1 MAEPKTRPEGPEER
15 TVSEANLLRTPGDQR
30 GWVRVYAIAFV
41 LMAVSGGL
49 FVASFLGRLESI
61 RLLWASA
68 GVSVA
73 AIVVAAVSV
82 LAPRRR

>member
-1 MAEPKTRPEGPEER
+1 MAEPKTRLGAAEER
-15 TVSEANLLRTPGDQR
+15 TVSEANVLRTPGDQHR
-30 GWVRVYAIAFV
+30 WVRVYAIAFV
-41 LMAVSGGL
+41 LMAVAGGL
-49 FVASFLGRLESI
+49 FVVSFLGRLESI

-73 AIVVAAVSV
+73 SIVVAAVSV

>member
-1 MAEPKTRPEGPEER
+1 MAEPKTRPEGPED
-15 TVSEANLLRTPGDQR
+15 VPVNEANVLRPPGDQR

-41 LMAVSGGL
+41 LMAVAGGL

>member
-1 MAEPKTRPEGPEER
+1 MAEPKTRPGGPEDV
-15 TVSEANLLRTPGDQR
+15 TVNEANVLRTPGDQR

-41 LMAVSGGL
+41 LMAVAGGL

-73 AIVVAAVSV
+73 AIVVAVVSV

>member
-1 MAEPKTRPEGPEER
+1 MAEPKTRPGGPEAR
-15 TVSEANLLRTPGDQR
+15 TVNEANVLRTGDQR

-41 LMAVSGGL
+41 LMAVAGGL

>member
-1 MAEPKTRPEGPEER
+1 MN
-15 TVSEANLLRTPGDQR
+15 EANVLRTPGDQR
-30 GWVRVYAIAFV
+30 GWVQVYAIAFV
-41 LMAVSGGL
+41 LMAVAGGL
-49 FVASFLGRLESI
+49 FVVSFLGRLESI

>member
-1 MAEPKTRPEGPEER
+1 MAEPKTRPGGPEDV
-15 TVSEANLLRTPGDQR
+15 TVNEANVLRTGDQR

-41 LMAVSGGL
+41 LMAVAGGL

>member
-1 MAEPKTRPEGPEER
+1 MAEPKTRPGGPEER
-15 TVSEANLLRTPGDQR
+15 SVNEANVLRTGDQR

-41 LMAVSGGL
+41 LMAVAGGL

-82 LAPRRR
+82 LAPRGR

>member
-1 MAEPKTRPEGPEER
+1 MAEPKTRPEGPEGV
-15 TVSEANLLRTPGDQR
+15 TVNEASVLRNPDQR

-41 LMAVSGGL
+41 LMAVAGGL

-73 AIVVAAVSV
+73 AIVAAVVSV

>member
-1 MAEPKTRPEGPEER
+1 MAEPKTRPGGPEDV
-15 TVSEANLLRTPGDQR
+15 TVNEANVLRTGDQR

-41 LMAVSGGL
+41 LMAVAGGL

-73 AIVVAAVSV
+73 AIVVAVVSV

>member
-1 MAEPKTRPEGPEER
+1 
-15 TVSEANLLRTPGDQR
+15 
-30 GWVRVYAIAFV
+30 VYAIAFV
-41 LMAVSGGL
+41 LMAVAGGL